1 MENDSEDDID
11 SRDSQQSSDAEA
23 PDRSPY
29 SDENLDLEDVAPFN
43 FPNSNSAQ
51 TPATHTNRT
60 LQQFADDCK
69 TYDIVPYVAAIQAC
83 QIYALDATKNMRWI
97 FTGGDDGFVRKYDF
111 FASMGGK
118 TLLTQNQKHAQ
129 VESVQK
135 AGVIVSYWE
144 NEEQPLPSA
153 IPKPEKTNGPSEEG
167 ATPIIIPEPPVQE
180 LKMSPVYSLAVQSE
194 AVWLLT
200 GMESGAINLF
210 TVRHE
215 EGKCHHVLRQHKAP
229 VSVLKITQDEAGCV
243 SGSWDKTV
251 LHWDLNTGQVV
262 REFSGH
268 GSQISSISF
277 RPVTTTS
284 SCTSGQSSPGS
295 FDPLFDAPEDMLT
308 QSNDVLL
315 TTSIDGN
322 CFVWDKRAKNSIPR
336 KMTPP
341 ERTPPWCLSACWSA
355 NGSKIYCGRRNGTV
369 DEWDFLSGKCIQT
382 LKMPSG
388 SGPVSYVA
396 SMPNGRHIICAST
409 DNIRLWNVAPDE
421 SESYKLAVPFLIVPG
436 HHGGTISQILI
447 DRNCRY
453 MITTSGNRGWEGSS
467 TETALFY
474 EILPITE

>member
-1 MENDSEDDID
+1 L
-11 SRDSQQSSDAEA
+11 Q
-23 PDRSPY
+23 
-29 SDENLDLEDVAPFN
+29 PF
-43 FPNSNSAQ
+43 A
-51 TPATHTNRT
+51 A
-60 LQQFADDCK
+60 DCK
-69 TYDIVPYVAAIQAC
+69 TYDIVPYVAAIHAC
-83 QIYALDATKNMRWI
+83 QIYALDATRNMRWV

-118 TLLTQNQKHAQ
+118 TLLTQNQKHTQ

-135 AGVIVSYWE
+135 AGVIPSYWE
-144 NEEQPLPSA
+144 NEEQPLP
-153 IPKPEKTNGPSEEG
+153 P
-167 ATPIIIPEPPVQE
+167 ATPKPVQE

-194 AVWLLT
+194 AIWLLT

-229 VSVLKITQDEAGCV
+229 VSVLKITQDETGCV

-268 GSQISSISF
+268 SSQISSISF
-277 RPVTTTS
+277 H
-284 SCTSGQSSPGS
+284 
-295 FDPLFDAPEDMLT
+295 MLT
-308 QSNDVLL
+308 HSNDVLL

-322 CFVWDKRAKNSIPR
+322 CFVWDKRAMNSIPR
-336 KMTPP
+336 KMPPP

-355 NGSKIYCGRRNGTV
+355 DGNKIYCARRNGTV
-369 DEWDFLSGKCIQT
+369 DEWDFVSGKFIRSF
-382 LKMPSG
+382 KMPSG
-388 SGPVSYVA
+388 SGPVSYVS
-396 SMPNGRHIICAST
+396 SMPNGKHIICAST
-409 DNIRLWNVAPDE
+409 DNIRLWNVMDDYE
-421 SESYKLAVPFLIVPG
+421 LSKSAVPFLIVPG

-447 DRNCRY
+447 DHDCRY

-474 EILPITE
+474 EILPVI